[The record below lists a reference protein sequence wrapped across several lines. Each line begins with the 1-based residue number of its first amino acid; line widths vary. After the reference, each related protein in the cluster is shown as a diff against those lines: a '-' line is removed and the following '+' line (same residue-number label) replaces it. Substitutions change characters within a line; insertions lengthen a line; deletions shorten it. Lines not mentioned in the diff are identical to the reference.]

1 MAQSRL
7 RLTCVA
13 ATTAAAALAATPA
26 LATEPGGAAGA
37 AAGPP
42 PPAALLLPNIVP
54 LPSARRHTARP
65 SLHRV
70 RVVPRRMRRG
80 RRARVRLT
88 LSTPARLR
96 IVLQRRAGRRLV
108 RVRTIT
114 AAASAGRV
122 SIRLPRRVHGH
133 ALVAG
138 RYRVSVVA
146 IDATGTR
153 SATVRRTLRIRK
165 RAR

>member
-1 MAQSRL
+1 
-7 RLTCVA
+7 
-13 ATTAAAALAATPA
+13 
-26 LATEPGGAAGA
+26 
-37 AAGPP
+37 
-42 PPAALLLPNIVP
+42 
-54 LPSARRHTARP
+54 
-65 SLHRV
+65 
-70 RVVPRRMRRG
+70 VVPRRIRSG
-80 RRARVRLT
+80 SRARVQLT

-96 IVLQRRAGRRLV
+96 IRLQRRDGRALV

-114 AAASAGRV
+114 ANARAGKV

-138 RYRVSVVA
+138 RYRVSVIAV
-146 IDATGTR
+146 DATGNR